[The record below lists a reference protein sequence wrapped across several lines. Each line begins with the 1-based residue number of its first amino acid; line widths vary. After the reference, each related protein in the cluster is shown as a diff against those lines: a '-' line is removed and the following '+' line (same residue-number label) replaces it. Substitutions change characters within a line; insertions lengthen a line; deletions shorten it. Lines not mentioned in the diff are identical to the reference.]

1 MAIGYYVVKVCATS
15 KAEKIVLFSSQSKIN
30 NICRY
35 FVVVNDKT
43 INLFSPLVALSTVP
57 TVHYASRWAST
68 MDRQFTQPVGINVA
82 QRDSSGFTTG

>member
-1 MAIGYYVVKVCATS
+1 MRDKQGGENSVV
-15 KAEKIVLFSSQSKIN
+15 SSQSKIN

-35 FVVVNDKT
+35 FVVDND
-43 INLFSPLVALSTVP
+43 NLFSPLVALSTVP